1 MGIEQSIDRATDQH
15 WISITE
21 ETTTM
26 SRHEDLL
33 LQLTQRDPDKIRSIL
48 GLPAPKPD
56 LSWYEGAEVWI
67 EAGHRSDRGAEL
79 RIAFGG
85 PLPHGYA
92 DFWIPFSGPD
102 GNALGWLRFSYITT
116 VREKS
121 LFTASEWRSAGE
133 PAPAEE
139 SRLDLP
145 MDPLPGGFAPV
156 SNKGASDGADQHSV
170 AHRASKG
177 IDEHLLVAMADPNV
191 IAAIM
196 QAARAKR
203 FAKLAPLTTQEWA
216 AETER
221 MKAQLSPPAQALEA
235 EEPAKPGPLHHI
247 GFSGPQRVL
256 LDQLAQY
263 WLRIAAVSKREAEA
277 NPNPDR
283 KRGLEMRYM
292 AHYNCA
298 AELQNL
304 LKTGELPSHLGFQ
317 VLAQKPE

>member
-1 MGIEQSIDRATDQH
+1 
-15 WISITE
+15 
-21 ETTTM
+21 
-26 SRHEDLL
+26 
-33 LQLTQRDPDKIRSIL
+33 
-48 GLPAPKPD
+48 
-56 LSWYEGAEVWI
+56 
-67 EAGHRSDRGAEL
+67 
-79 RIAFGG
+79 
-85 PLPHGYA
+85 
-92 DFWIPFSGPD
+92 
-102 GNALGWLRFSYITT
+102 
-116 VREKS
+116 
-121 LFTASEWRSAGE
+121 
-133 PAPAEE
+133 PAEE

-304 LKTGELPSHLGFQ
+304 LQTGELPGHLGFQ